1 MIWLTL
7 PIQLV
12 DTKLRG
18 KSPHPCSWS
27 SNSNPPKPA
36 NQVLCIQLK
45 ITGRLIEIKGRTNLS
60 VGRLISRNKDEDT
73 CYRVLVFA
81 LGNRVGVYYF
91 EVARS
96 YHLLLVLEQNSS

>member
-60 VGRLISRNKDEDT
+60 VGRLISRNNDEDT
-73 CYRVLVFA
+73 CYRVLVFP
-81 LGNRVGVYYF
+81 LGNRVGVF

-96 YHLLLVLEQNSS
+96 YHLLLVLEQHSS